1 MSHPICG
8 TLKHWKQLLKDL
20 KGKNVPRKVNEYLR
34 VTEVI
39 GFVNSE
45 WFKWW
50 VKSTG
55 SYDECE
61 RIGKESAAF
70 GTGVHKIV
78 ETYLLEQSLTEITT
92 ERQQFCGNLMVQWI
106 KQAKAKVIQLGGKPA
121 VECDLVSEKYKL
133 KGHPD
138 AVVTFNETGVPWL
151 LDWKTS
157 KSMKPDYKLQLAAY
171 AMMIEEMYGLKVD
184 DAAIIRTPNDPNIM
198 PQFEAIEVHQ
208 LKEKYLPV
216 FLSALDVCQ
225 FFKNKGPYKKV
236 KEI

>member
-1 MSHPICG
+1 M
-8 TLKHWKQLLKDL
+8 
-20 KGKNVPRKVNEYLR
+20 PRKPVSEFLR

-39 GFVNSE
+39 SFVNSE

-61 RIGKESAAF
+61 RIGKESAFF

-78 ETYLLEQSLTEITT
+78 ESYLLNQEVTEVTT
-92 ERQQFCGNLMVQWI
+92 DRQKFCGNLLVEWI
-106 KQAKAKVIQLGGKPA
+106 KQSKAAPIQLGGKPA
-121 VECDLVSEKYKL
+121 IECALASEKYKL

-138 AVVTFNETGVPWL
+138 AVVTFNGAGVPWI

-157 KSMKPDYKLQLAAY
+157 KSMKPDYKLQMAAY
-171 AMMIEEMYGLKVD
+171 AMMIEEQYGMVVND
-184 DAAIIRTPNDPNIM
+184 GAIIRTPNDPNVM

-216 FLSALDVCQ
+216 FLSALNVVQ
-225 FFKNKGPYKKV
+225 FFKNKGPHKKV
-236 KEI
+236 KESK